1 MDGPIEDPQSQ
12 VLSGDEVQGVPQV
25 LDHMVA
31 HVVVSD
37 DYATWVRPANENV
50 QERFVYKLMNEPYL
64 LRKTRNGRRDK
75 HRTGEKRNHKEGRRK
90 AQTRGN
96 VFSDPTCRL
105 TSFHALTVQYC

>member
-64 LRKTRNGRRDK
+64 LRKTRSGRRDK

-90 AQTRGN
+90 AQTRGKP
-96 VFSDPTCRL
+96 V
-105 TSFHALTVQYC
+105 